1 MLLMGQSTISMK
13 LHHQPEIIWGN
24 KSWPI
29 RGITRHQSMGP
40 QGLSVLYLYAASVA
54 KHPGALMV
62 RSCDPSHQELE
73 GKWDFMGF
81 HGIYHGIPSG
91 NL

>member
-1 MLLMGQSTISMK
+1 
-13 LHHQPEIIWGN
+13 
-24 KSWPI
+24 
-29 RGITRHQSMGP
+29 MGP

-73 GKWDFMGF
+73 GKWDFMGYIMVYPLVICD
-81 HGIYHGIPSG
+81 GLRTG
-91 NL
+91 NLAQST